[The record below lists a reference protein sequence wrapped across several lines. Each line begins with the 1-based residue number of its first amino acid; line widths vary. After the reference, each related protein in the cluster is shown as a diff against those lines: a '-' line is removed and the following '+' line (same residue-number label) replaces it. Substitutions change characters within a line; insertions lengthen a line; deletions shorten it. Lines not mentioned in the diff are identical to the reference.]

1 MNKGDIIDA
10 VATKTGYPKTAVT
23 EVLNEAVEQIAK
35 NAKKGPVIILGL
47 GTFKPVKRKA
57 RNGVNPATR
66 KPIKIAA
73 YKTVK
78 FSAAAA
84 IKKF

>member
-10 VATKTGYPKTAVT
+10 VAKKTEFPKTAIT
-23 EVLNEAVEQIAK
+23 EILNETIALIAK
-35 NAKKGPVIILGL
+35 NAKKESVVLLGL

-57 RNGVNPATR
+57 RVGVNPATGA
-66 KPIKIAA
+66 KIKIGA
-73 YKTVK
+73 YRTVK